1 MFSIKTYINKLPYF
15 SLLQKNKMSQ
25 QYLHFKKAFYTLSL
39 PKRVVPSLNTIN
51 FNYSN
56 WFKMISAGFI
66 IYSGYCYFK
75 RTPLNKKQSPFHVQL
90 LKNLFSWTLKKNNKN
105 NKICNTNTNTNIE
118 LQVKEIPEHIK
129 YDSGWYAD
137 LDEMKQSLSLESTS
151 DNDVVTAIAANGA
164 NAALDTIREI
174 TPRGEIIM
182 CYDAETKSFNYY
194 SNNKNIPY
202 STLDAV
208 ARKYVCLHKVPS
220 IYVDI
225 RDEIQKG
232 RDKNI
237 KKEKK
242 LKSEDNKTSSSS
254 VVTKSLFAVF
264 KNYKTGTGTNAVP
277 KHLDSKYDKTIET
290 ADGGKEIIL
299 KESVNKFIYKGLVEE
314 YDSDLKLKQ
323 LKSQQ
328 EYNANS
334 NANSNN
340 ECVDGCDKGASK
352 NLSYSD
358 FKNKHKIN
366 QN

>member
-1 MFSIKTYINKLPYF
+1 
-15 SLLQKNKMSQ
+15 MSEHF
-25 QYLHFKKAFYTLSL
+25 LHFKKAFHTLSFHE
-39 PKRVVPSLNTIN
+39 RIAVPSNIH
-51 FNYSN
+51 YSK
-56 WFKMISAGFI
+56 WFKIVSAGFI
-66 IYSGYCYFK
+66 IYSGYCYLK
-75 RTPLNKKQSPFHVQL
+75 RIQPPLHVRF

-105 NKICNTNTNTNIE
+105 NKICNANIE
-118 LQVKEIPEHIK
+118 LQVKEIPEYAK
-129 YDSGWYAD
+129 YDGGWYAD
-137 LDEMKQSLSLESTS
+137 LDEMKQSES
-151 DNDVVTAIAANGA
+151 DNIVTASS
-164 NAALDTIREI
+164 AALDPIREI

-220 IYVDI
+220 IYIDI

-232 RDKNI
+232 HEKNI

-242 LKSEDNKTSSSS
+242 MKLNGSGKSSSS
-254 VVTKSLFAVF
+254 SSPLKKKLFAVF
-264 KNYKTGTGTNAVP
+264 KNYKTGTGTTAAP
-277 KHLDSKYDKTIET
+277 ASLDLKDHKTKSINKNET
-290 ADGGKEIIL
+290 DGGKEIVL
-299 KESVNKFIYKGLVEE
+299 KENVNKFIYKGLVEE
-314 YDSDLKLKQ
+314 YDADLKLKQ

-328 EYNANS
+328 EYNENLNS

-340 ECVDGCDKGASK
+340 ECVDGCEKGASK

>member
-1 MFSIKTYINKLPYF
+1 
-15 SLLQKNKMSQ
+15 MSEHF
-25 QYLHFKKAFYTLSL
+25 LHFKKAFHTLSF
-39 PKRVVPSLNTIN
+39 PERVAFPSSNTFN
-51 FNYSN
+51 LNYSK
-56 WFKMISAGFI
+56 WFKIVSAGFI
-66 IYSGYCYFK
+66 IYSGYCYLK
-75 RTPLNKKQSPFHVQL
+75 RIQPPLHVRF

-105 NKICNTNTNTNIE
+105 NKICNANLE
-118 LQVKEIPEHIK
+118 LQVKEIPEYSK
-129 YDSGWYAD
+129 YDGGWYAD
-137 LDEMKQSLSLESTS
+137 LDEMKQSES
-151 DNDVVTAIAANGA
+151 DNVVTASS
-164 NAALDTIREI
+164 AALDPIREI

-208 ARKYVCLHKVPS
+208 ARKYVCLHKVQS

-232 RDKNI
+232 HEKNI
-237 KKEKK
+237 KKDKK
-242 LKSEDNKTSSSS
+242 LKSEDNKSSSSS
-254 VVTKSLFAVF
+254 VVKKSLFAVF

-277 KHLDSKYDKTIET
+277 KSLDLKDPKTIET
-290 ADGGKEIIL
+290 ADSGKEIVL
-299 KESVNKFIYKGLVEE
+299 KENVNKFIYKGLVEE

-328 EYNANS
+328 EYNAIL

-340 ECVDGCDKGASK
+340 ECNVDGCEKGASK
-352 NLSYSD
+352 NISYSD

>member
-1 MFSIKTYINKLPYF
+1 
-15 SLLQKNKMSQ
+15 MSEHF
-25 QYLHFKKAFYTLSL
+25 LHFKKVFHTLSF
-39 PKRVVPSLNTIN
+39 PERIAFPSSNTFN
-51 FNYSN
+51 LNYSK

-66 IYSGYCYFK
+66 IYSGYCYLK
-75 RTPLNKKQSPFHVQL
+75 RTPLNKNQSQFHVRL

-105 NKICNTNTNTNIE
+105 NKICNANIE
-118 LQVKEIPEHIK
+118 IQVKEIPEYAK
-129 YDSGWYAD
+129 YDGGWYAEFDD
-137 LDEMKQSLSLESTS
+137 LKQSLSSTS
-151 DNDVVTAIAANGA
+151 DNNVAAA
-164 NAALDTIREI
+164 SSAATAALDPIREI

-182 CYDAETKSFNYY
+182 CYDVETKSFNYY

-208 ARKYVCLHKVPS
+208 ARKYVCLYKVPS
-220 IYVDI
+220 IYTDI

-232 RDKNI
+232 HEKNI
-237 KKEKK
+237 KKDKK
-242 LKSEDNKTSSSS
+242 LKSEDNKSSSSS
-254 VVTKSLFAVF
+254 VVKKSLFAVF

-277 KHLDSKYDKTIET
+277 KSLDLKDPKTIET
-290 ADGGKEIIL
+290 ADSGKEIVL
-299 KESVNKFIYKGLVEE
+299 KENVNKFIYKGLVEE

-328 EYNANS
+328 EYNAIL

-340 ECVDGCDKGASK
+340 ECNVDGCEKGASK
-352 NLSYSD
+352 NISYSD

>member
-1 MFSIKTYINKLPYF
+1 
-15 SLLQKNKMSQ
+15 MSEHF
-25 QYLHFKKAFYTLSL
+25 LNFKKTFHTLSF
-39 PKRVVPSLNTIN
+39 PERIVVPFSNTIH
-51 FNYSN
+51 FNYSK

-66 IYSGYCYFK
+66 IYSSYCYFK
-75 RTPLNKKQSPFHVQL
+75 RTPLNKNQSPFHVRL
-90 LKNLFSWTLKKNNKN
+90 LKNLFSRTLKKNNKN
-105 NKICNTNTNTNIE
+105 NKICNTNIE

-151 DNDVVTAIAANGA
+151 DNDVVTAT
-164 NAALDTIREI
+164 AALDSIREI

-254 VVTKSLFAVF
+254 SSVVTKSLFAVF
-264 KNYKTGTGTNAVP
+264 KNYKTGTGTGTNAVP
-277 KHLDSKYDKTIET
+277 KYLDSKDHNTIET

-328 EYNANS
+328 EYNENLNS
-334 NANSNN
+334 NSNN

-366 QN
+366 KN

>member
-1 MFSIKTYINKLPYF
+1 
-15 SLLQKNKMSQ
+15 MSEHF
-25 QYLHFKKAFYTLSL
+25 LHFKKAFHTLSF
-39 PKRVVPSLNTIN
+39 PERVAFPSSNTFN
-51 FNYSN
+51 LNYSK
-56 WFKMISAGFI
+56 WFKIVSAGFI
-66 IYSGYCYFK
+66 IYSGYCYLK
-75 RTPLNKKQSPFHVQL
+75 RIQPPLHVRF
-90 LKNLFSWTLKKNNKN
+90 LKNLFSRTLKKNNKN
-105 NKICNTNTNTNIE
+105 NKICNANIE
-118 LQVKEIPEHIK
+118 IQVKEIPEYAK
-129 YDSGWYAD
+129 YDGGWYAY
-137 LDEMKQSLSLESTS
+137 LDEMKQSLSSESTF
-151 DNDVVTAIAANGA
+151 DNDVSAAA
-164 NAALDTIREI
+164 SLELEPIREI

-220 IYVDI
+220 IYIDI

-232 RDKNI
+232 HEKNI

-242 LKSEDNKTSSSS
+242 MKSEDKKSSSS
-254 VVTKSLFAVF
+254 SSPLKKKLFAVF
-264 KNYKTGTGTNAVP
+264 KNYKTGTGTTAAP
-277 KHLDSKYDKTIET
+277 ASLDLKDHKTKSINKNET
-290 ADGGKEIIL
+290 DGGKEIVL
-299 KESVNKFIYKGLVEE
+299 KENVNKFIYKGLVEE

-328 EYNANS
+328 EYNAIL

-340 ECVDGCDKGASK
+340 ECNVDGCEKGASK
-352 NLSYSD
+352 NISYSD

>member
-1 MFSIKTYINKLPYF
+1 
-15 SLLQKNKMSQ
+15 MSEHF
-25 QYLHFKKAFYTLSL
+25 LHFKKAFHTLSF
-39 PKRVVPSLNTIN
+39 PERIAIPSNIQ
-51 FNYSN
+51 Y
-56 WFKMISAGFI
+56 FKWIKIVSAGFI
-66 IYSGYCYFK
+66 IYSSYCYLK
-75 RTPLNKKQSPFHVQL
+75 RIQPPLHVRF

-105 NKICNTNTNTNIE
+105 NKICNANIE
-118 LQVKEIPEHIK
+118 LQVKEIPEYSK
-129 YDSGWYAD
+129 YDGGWYAD
-137 LDEMKQSLSLESTS
+137 LDEMKQSES
-151 DNDVVTAIAANGA
+151 DNVVTASS
-164 NAALDTIREI
+164 AALDPIREI

-220 IYVDI
+220 IYIDI

-232 RDKNI
+232 HEKNI

-242 LKSEDNKTSSSS
+242 MKSEDKKSSSS
-254 VVTKSLFAVF
+254 SSPLKKKLFAVF

-277 KHLDSKYDKTIET
+277 KSLDLKDPKTIET
-290 ADGGKEIIL
+290 DGGKEIVL
-299 KESVNKFIYKGLVEE
+299 KENVNKFIYKGLVEE
-314 YDSDLKLKQ
+314 YDADLKLKQ

-328 EYNANS
+328 EYNENLNS
-334 NANSNN
+334 NSNN
-340 ECVDGCDKGASK
+340 ECVDGCEKGASK
-352 NLSYSD
+352 NISYSD

>member
-1 MFSIKTYINKLPYF
+1 
-15 SLLQKNKMSQ
+15 MSEHF
-25 QYLHFKKAFYTLSL
+25 LHFKNAFHTLSF
-39 PKRVVPSLNTIN
+39 PERIAVPSNIH
-51 FNYSN
+51 YSK
-56 WFKMISAGFI
+56 WIKMISAGFI
-66 IYSGYCYFK
+66 IYSGYCYLK
-75 RTPLNKKQSPFHVQL
+75 RTPLNKTQSPFHVRF

-105 NKICNTNTNTNIE
+105 NKICNTNANIE
-118 LQVKEIPEHIK
+118 LQVKEIPEYVK
-129 YDSGWYAD
+129 YDGGWYAD
-137 LDEMKQSLSLESTS
+137 LDEMKQSLSSESTS
-151 DNDVVTAIAANGA
+151 DNDVSAATAAATA
-164 NAALDTIREI
+164 TAALDPIREI

-208 ARKYVCLHKVPS
+208 ARKYVCLHKVQS

-232 RDKNI
+232 HEKNI
-237 KKEKK
+237 KKDKK
-242 LKSEDNKTSSSS
+242 LKSEDNKSSSSS
-254 VVTKSLFAVF
+254 VVKKSLFAVF

-277 KHLDSKYDKTIET
+277 KSLDLKDPKTIET
-290 ADGGKEIIL
+290 ADSGKEIVL
-299 KESVNKFIYKGLVEE
+299 KENVNKFIYKGLVEE

-323 LKSQQ
+323 LKSHQ
-328 EYNANS
+328 EYNAIL

-340 ECVDGCDKGASK
+340 ECNVDGCEKGASK
-352 NLSYSD
+352 NISYSD

>member
-1 MFSIKTYINKLPYF
+1 
-15 SLLQKNKMSQ
+15 MSEHF
-25 QYLHFKKAFYTLSL
+25 LHFKKAFHTLSFHE
-39 PKRVVPSLNTIN
+39 RIAVPSNIH
-51 FNYSN
+51 YSK
-56 WFKMISAGFI
+56 WFKIVSAGFI
-66 IYSGYCYFK
+66 IYSGYCYLK
-75 RTPLNKKQSPFHVQL
+75 RIQPPLHVRF

-105 NKICNTNTNTNIE
+105 NKICNANIE
-118 LQVKEIPEHIK
+118 LQVKEIPEYAK
-129 YDSGWYAD
+129 YDGGWYAD
-137 LDEMKQSLSLESTS
+137 LDEMKQSLSSESTS
-151 DNDVVTAIAANGA
+151 DNDVSAATAASV
-164 NAALDTIREI
+164 ALEPIREI

-220 IYVDI
+220 IYIDI

-232 RDKNI
+232 HEKNI

-242 LKSEDNKTSSSS
+242 MKLNGSGKSSSS
-254 VVTKSLFAVF
+254 SSPLKKKLFAVF
-264 KNYKTGTGTNAVP
+264 KNYKTGTGTTAAP
-277 KHLDSKYDKTIET
+277 ASLDLKDHKTKSINKNET
-290 ADGGKEIIL
+290 DGGKEIVL
-299 KESVNKFIYKGLVEE
+299 KENVNKFIYKGLVEE
-314 YDSDLKLKQ
+314 YDADLKLKQ

-328 EYNANS
+328 EYNENLNS
-334 NANSNN
+334 NSNN
-340 ECVDGCDKGASK
+340 ECVDGCEKGASK

>member
-1 MFSIKTYINKLPYF
+1 
-15 SLLQKNKMSQ
+15 MSEHF
-25 QYLHFKKAFYTLSL
+25 LHFKKAFHTLSF
-39 PKRVVPSLNTIN
+39 PKRVFPFSDTFNL
-51 FNYSN
+51 NYSK
-56 WFKMISAGFI
+56 WVKMISAGFI
-66 IYSGYCYFK
+66 IYSSYCYLK
-75 RTPLNKKQSPFHVQL
+75 RIQPPLHVRF
-90 LKNLFSWTLKKNNKN
+90 LKNLFSRTLKKNNKN
-105 NKICNTNTNTNIE
+105 NKICNANIE
-118 LQVKEIPEHIK
+118 IQVKEIPEYAK
-129 YDSGWYAD
+129 YDGGWYAY
-137 LDEMKQSLSLESTS
+137 LDEMKQSLSSESTF
-151 DNDVVTAIAANGA
+151 DNDVSAAA
-164 NAALDTIREI
+164 SLELEPIREI

-208 ARKYVCLHKVPS
+208 ARKYVCLHKVQS

-232 RDKNI
+232 HEKNI
-237 KKEKK
+237 KKDKK
-242 LKSEDNKTSSSS
+242 LKSEDNKSSSSS
-254 VVTKSLFAVF
+254 VVKKSLFAVF

-277 KHLDSKYDKTIET
+277 KSLDLKDPKTIET
-290 ADGGKEIIL
+290 ADSGKEIVL
-299 KESVNKFIYKGLVEE
+299 KENVNKFIYKGLVEE

-328 EYNANS
+328 EYNAIL

-340 ECVDGCDKGASK
+340 ECNVDGCEKGASK
-352 NLSYSD
+352 NISYSD

>member
-1 MFSIKTYINKLPYF
+1 
-15 SLLQKNKMSQ
+15 MSEHF
-25 QYLHFKKAFYTLSL
+25 LHFKKAFRTLSF
-39 PKRVVPSLNTIN
+39 PERIAVPSNIH
-51 FNYSN
+51 YSK
-56 WFKMISAGFI
+56 WFKIISTGFI
-66 IYSGYCYFK
+66 IYSGYCYLK
-75 RTPLNKKQSPFHVQL
+75 CTPLNKNQSPLHVRF

-105 NKICNTNTNTNIE
+105 NKICNTNANIE
-118 LQVKEIPEHIK
+118 LQVKEIPEYSK
-129 YDSGWYAD
+129 YDGGWYAD
-137 LDEMKQSLSLESTS
+137 LDEMKQSES
-151 DNDVVTAIAANGA
+151 DNIVTASS
-164 NAALDTIREI
+164 AALDPIREI

-220 IYVDI
+220 IYIDI

-232 RDKNI
+232 HEKNI

-242 LKSEDNKTSSSS
+242 MKSEDKKSSSS
-254 VVTKSLFAVF
+254 SSPLKKKLFAVF
-264 KNYKTGTGTNAVP
+264 KNYKTGTGTTAAQKSLDLKNP
-277 KHLDSKYDKTIET
+277 KSITNKNET
-290 ADGGKEIIL
+290 DVGKEIVL
-299 KESVNKFIYKGLVEE
+299 KENVNKFIYKGLVEE
-314 YDSDLKLKQ
+314 YDADLKLKQ

-328 EYNANS
+328 EYNENLNS

-340 ECVDGCDKGASK
+340 ECVDGCEKGASK

>member
-1 MFSIKTYINKLPYF
+1 
-15 SLLQKNKMSQ
+15 MSEHF
-25 QYLHFKKAFYTLSL
+25 LHFKKAFHTLSF
-39 PKRVVPSLNTIN
+39 PERIAFPSSNTFN
-51 FNYSN
+51 LNYSK
-56 WFKMISAGFI
+56 WFKIVSAGFI
-66 IYSGYCYFK
+66 IYSGYCYLK
-75 RTPLNKKQSPFHVQL
+75 RIQPPLHVRF
-90 LKNLFSWTLKKNNKN
+90 LKNLFSRTLKKNNKN
-105 NKICNTNTNTNIE
+105 NKICNANIE
-118 LQVKEIPEHIK
+118 IQVKEIPEYAK
-129 YDSGWYAD
+129 YDGGWYAD
-137 LDEMKQSLSLESTS
+137 LDEMKQSLSSESTF
-151 DNDVVTAIAANGA
+151 DNDVSATT
-164 NAALDTIREI
+164 AALDPIREI

-208 ARKYVCLHKVPS
+208 ARKYVCLHKVQS

-232 RDKNI
+232 HEKNI
-237 KKEKK
+237 KKDKK
-242 LKSEDNKTSSSS
+242 LKSEDNKSSSSS
-254 VVTKSLFAVF
+254 VVKKSLFAVF

-277 KHLDSKYDKTIET
+277 KSLDLKDPKTIET
-290 ADGGKEIIL
+290 ADSGKEIVL
-299 KESVNKFIYKGLVEE
+299 KENVNKFIYKGLVEE

-328 EYNANS
+328 EYNAIL

-340 ECVDGCDKGASK
+340 ECNVDGCEKGASK
-352 NLSYSD
+352 NISYSD

>member
-1 MFSIKTYINKLPYF
+1 
-15 SLLQKNKMSQ
+15 MSEHF
-25 QYLHFKKAFYTLSL
+25 LHFKKAFHTLSF
-39 PKRVVPSLNTIN
+39 PERIAFPSSNTFN
-51 FNYSN
+51 LNYSK
-56 WFKMISAGFI
+56 WFKIVSAGFI
-66 IYSGYCYFK
+66 IYSSYCYFK
-75 RTPLNKKQSPFHVQL
+75 RIQPPLHVRF
-90 LKNLFSWTLKKNNKN
+90 LKILFSRTLKKNNKN
-105 NKICNTNTNTNIE
+105 NKICNANIE
-118 LQVKEIPEHIK
+118 IQVKEIPEYAK
-129 YDSGWYAD
+129 YDGGWYAD
-137 LDEMKQSLSLESTS
+137 LDEMKQSLSSESTS
-151 DNDVVTAIAANGA
+151 DNDVSAATAAASV
-164 NAALDTIREI
+164 ALEPIREI

-208 ARKYVCLHKVPS
+208 ARKYVCLHKVQS

-232 RDKNI
+232 HEKNI
-237 KKEKK
+237 KKDKK
-242 LKSEDNKTSSSS
+242 LKSEDNKSSSSS
-254 VVTKSLFAVF
+254 VVKKSLFAVF

-277 KHLDSKYDKTIET
+277 KSLDLKDPKTIET
-290 ADGGKEIIL
+290 ADSGKEIVL
-299 KESVNKFIYKGLVEE
+299 KENVNKFIYKGLVEE

-328 EYNANS
+328 EYNAIL

-340 ECVDGCDKGASK
+340 ECNVDGCEKGASK
-352 NLSYSD
+352 NISYSD

>member
-1 MFSIKTYINKLPYF
+1 MKQRIALVAASALT
-15 SLLQKNKMSQ
+15 
-25 QYLHFKKAFYTLSL
+25 
-39 PKRVVPSLNTIN
+39 
-51 FNYSN
+51 
-56 WFKMISAGFI
+56 AGF
-66 IYSGYCYFK
+66 
-75 RTPLNKKQSPFHVQL
+75 
-90 LKNLFSWTLKKNNKN
+90 
-105 NKICNTNTNTNIE
+105 
-118 LQVKEIPEHIK
+118 
-129 YDSGWYAD
+129 
-137 LDEMKQSLSLESTS
+137 LS
-151 DNDVVTAIAANGA
+151 VVSAPAANA
-164 NAALDTIREI
+164 TAALDPIREI

-208 ARKYVCLHKVPS
+208 ARKYVCLHKVQS

-232 RDKNI
+232 HEKNI
-237 KKEKK
+237 KKDKK
-242 LKSEDNKTSSSS
+242 LKSEDNKSSSSS
-254 VVTKSLFAVF
+254 VVKKSLFAVF

-277 KHLDSKYDKTIET
+277 KSLDLKDPKTIET
-290 ADGGKEIIL
+290 ADSGKEIVL
-299 KESVNKFIYKGLVEE
+299 KENVNKFIYKGLVEE

-328 EYNANS
+328 EYNAIL

-340 ECVDGCDKGASK
+340 ECNVDGCEKGASK
-352 NLSYSD
+352 NISYSD

>member
-1 MFSIKTYINKLPYF
+1 
-15 SLLQKNKMSQ
+15 MSE
-25 QYLHFKKAFYTLSL
+25 QYLHFKRVFHTLSSYSSC
-39 PKRVVPSLNTIN
+39 KTVVPSNIH
-51 FNYSN
+51 YSK

-66 IYSGYCYFK
+66 IYSGYCYLK
-75 RTPLNKKQSPFHVQL
+75 RTPLNKNQSQFHVRL

-105 NKICNTNTNTNIE
+105 NKICNTNIE
-118 LQVKEIPEHIK
+118 LQVKEIPEYAK
-129 YDSGWYAD
+129 YDGGWYAEFDD
-137 LDEMKQSLSLESTS
+137 LKQSLSSTS
-151 DNDVVTAIAANGA
+151 DNNVAAA
-164 NAALDTIREI
+164 SSAATAALDPIREI

-208 ARKYVCLHKVPS
+208 ARKYVCLYKVPS
-220 IYVDI
+220 IYTDI

-232 RDKNI
+232 HEKNI
-237 KKEKK
+237 KKDKK
-242 LKSEDNKTSSSS
+242 LKSEDNKSSSSS
-254 VVTKSLFAVF
+254 VVKKSLFAVF

-277 KHLDSKYDKTIET
+277 KSLDLKDPKTIET
-290 ADGGKEIIL
+290 ADSGKEIVL
-299 KESVNKFIYKGLVEE
+299 KENVNKFIYKGLVEE

-323 LKSQQ
+323 LKSHQ
-328 EYNANS
+328 EYNAIL

-340 ECVDGCDKGASK
+340 ECNVDGCEKGASK
-352 NLSYSD
+352 NISYSD

>member
-1 MFSIKTYINKLPYF
+1 
-15 SLLQKNKMSQ
+15 MSEHF
-25 QYLHFKKAFYTLSL
+25 LHFKNAFHTLSF
-39 PKRVVPSLNTIN
+39 PERIAVPSNIH
-51 FNYSN
+51 YSK
-56 WFKMISAGFI
+56 WIKMISAGFI
-66 IYSGYCYFK
+66 IYSGYCYLK
-75 RTPLNKKQSPFHVQL
+75 RTPLNKTQSPFHVRF

-105 NKICNTNTNTNIE
+105 NKICNTNANIE
-118 LQVKEIPEHIK
+118 LQVKEIPEYVK
-129 YDSGWYAD
+129 YDGGWYAD
-137 LDEMKQSLSLESTS
+137 LDEMKQSLSSESTS
-151 DNDVVTAIAANGA
+151 DNDVSAATAAASV
-164 NAALDTIREI
+164 ALEPIREI

-208 ARKYVCLHKVPS
+208 ARKYVCLHKIPS

-232 RDKNI
+232 HEKNI

-242 LKSEDNKTSSSS
+242 MKSEDNKSSFSSSS
-254 VVTKSLFAVF
+254 SSLKKTLFAVY
-264 KNYKTGTGTNAVP
+264 KNYKTGTGTTAAQKSLDLKDP
-277 KHLDSKYDKTIET
+277 KSINKNET
-290 ADGGKEIIL
+290 DVGKEIVL
-299 KESVNKFIYKGLVEE
+299 KDNVNKFIYKGLVEE
-314 YDSDLKLKQ
+314 YDADLKLKQ

-328 EYNANS
+328 EYNAIS

-340 ECVDGCDKGASK
+340 ECNVDGCEKGASK
-352 NLSYSD
+352 NISYSD

>member
-1 MFSIKTYINKLPYF
+1 
-15 SLLQKNKMSQ
+15 MSEHF
-25 QYLHFKKAFYTLSL
+25 LHFKKAFHTLSF
-39 PKRVVPSLNTIN
+39 PERIAIPSNIQ
-51 FNYSN
+51 Y
-56 WFKMISAGFI
+56 FKLIKIVSAGFI
-66 IYSGYCYFK
+66 IYSSYCYLK
-75 RTPLNKKQSPFHVQL
+75 RIQPPLHVRF

-105 NKICNTNTNTNIE
+105 NKICNANIE
-118 LQVKEIPEHIK
+118 LQVKEIPEYSK
-129 YDSGWYAD
+129 YDGGWYAD
-137 LDEMKQSLSLESTS
+137 LDEMKQSES
-151 DNDVVTAIAANGA
+151 DNVVTASS
-164 NAALDTIREI
+164 AALDPIREI

-220 IYVDI
+220 IYIDI

-232 RDKNI
+232 HEKNI

-242 LKSEDNKTSSSS
+242 MKSEDKKSSSS
-254 VVTKSLFAVF
+254 SSPLKKKLFAVF
-264 KNYKTGTGTNAVP
+264 KNYKTGTGTTAAP
-277 KHLDSKYDKTIET
+277 ASLDLKDHKTKSINKNET
-290 ADGGKEIIL
+290 DGGKEIVL
-299 KESVNKFIYKGLVEE
+299 KENVNKFIYKGLVEE
-314 YDSDLKLKQ
+314 YDADLKLKQ

-328 EYNANS
+328 EYNENLNS
-334 NANSNN
+334 NSNN
-340 ECVDGCDKGASK
+340 ECVDGCEKGASK